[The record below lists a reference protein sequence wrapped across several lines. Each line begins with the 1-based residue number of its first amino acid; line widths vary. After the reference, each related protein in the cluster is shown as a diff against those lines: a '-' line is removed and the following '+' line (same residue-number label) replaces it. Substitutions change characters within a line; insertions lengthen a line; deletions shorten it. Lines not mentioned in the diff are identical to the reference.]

1 MVGFIKKHFIGLS
14 SFGGLLASGHIESV
28 SLNHRLYQV
37 RPKLVDINSNEP
49 IYYPFTVTVNKCSGC
64 CNTFD
69 DTYAQI
75 CLPNNIGC
83 Y

>member
-14 SFGGLLASGHIESV
+14 SFGGLLASCLIESV
-28 SLNHRLYQV
+28 SLNHRLCQV

-49 IYYPFTVTVNKCSGC
+49 IYYPFTVTVNKCGGC